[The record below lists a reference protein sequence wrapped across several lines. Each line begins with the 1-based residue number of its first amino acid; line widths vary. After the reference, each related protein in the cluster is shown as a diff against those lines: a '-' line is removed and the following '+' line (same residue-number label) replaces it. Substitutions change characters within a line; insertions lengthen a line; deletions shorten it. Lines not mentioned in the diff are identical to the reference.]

1 MRRLS
6 VLLIFFGLS
15 LFGSIFYVEAA
26 SYENLKSTA
35 IQGETVVI
43 YFSGT
48 GPTAKT
54 ATFNGQPISF
64 FKYKKDY
71 AAVFGIA
78 ASQKIGSFPVKIVFS
93 DNSVFEKNISVK
105 TATFKKIVLP
115 VPEKLEMTPKTLVSN
130 LQTQNA
136 VLNTIF
142 TATSTE
148 IFFNQPFG
156 LPLANNKN
164 LGSRFGEI
172 CQTGDEQIRHMGLDF
187 TASTGKYVYAINDGI
202 VTKNYIDPIYGNAVL
217 IDHGHGIF
225 SAYFH
230 LDKVLA
236 KQGGEVKKGVKI
248 GIVGQS
254 GYATG
259 PHLHLSIKINGVSV
273 DPLKF
278 VRVFK

>member
-1 MRRLS
+1 MGLFS
-6 VLLIFFGLS
+6 VA
-15 LFGSIFYVEAA
+15 LFAEAA
-26 SYENLKSTA
+26 SYGSLKSTA
-35 IQGETVVI
+35 MQGETVVI

-48 GPTAKT
+48 GSTAKT

-78 ASQKIGSFPVKIVFS
+78 ASQKIGSFPVKIVFN
-93 DNSVFEKNISVK
+93 DDSVFEKNISVK
-105 TATFKKIVLP
+105 AATFKKIVLP
-115 VPEKLEMTPKTLVSN
+115 VPEKLDMTPKTLVSN

-172 CQTGDEQIRHMGLDF
+172 RQTGDEQIRHMGLDF
-187 TASTGKYVYAINDGI
+187 TASTGKYVYAMNDGI
-202 VTKNYIDPIYGNAVL
+202 VTKNYVDPIYGNAVL

-230 LDKVLA
+230 LDKALA

-278 VRVFK
+278 VMMFK